1 MTLIEFI
8 NNDSNSIFTVALV
21 LMLFI
26 SILEGITAIL
36 GFGISSFLETILPDL
51 DLELGSADAS
61 EGVLS
66 KILSWLNYGKVPV
79 LIIFVCF
86 LTAFGLVG
94 YSMQYMF
101 YALTSSLLSQI
112 IVVPIALIITFPFVR
127 LFTSLLEKIMPK
139 DETSAL
145 SQESFIGKVAVI
157 TLGKASY
164 GLPAEGKIKDK
175 YGQTHYFM
183 IEPESQEIEFIQ
195 GEDVLLSKQ
204 KLNGFYAIKNEH
216 SSLKN

>member
-1 MTLIEFI
+1 MTFFEFI
-8 NNDSNSIFTVALV
+8 NSDSNSLFTIALA

-26 SILEGITAIL
+26 AILEGITTIL
-36 GFGISSFLETILPDL
+36 GFGISSFVDGIFPDI
-51 DLELGSADAS
+51 DLEIGSADVS

-66 KILSWLNYGKVPV
+66 KLFSWLNYGKVPV
-79 LIIFVCF
+79 LIIFICF
-86 LTAFGLVG
+86 LTAFGVVG
-94 YSMQYMF
+94 YSIQYII
-101 YALTSSLLSQI
+101 YALISSLLPKI
-112 IVVPIALIITFPFVR
+112 IVVPVALIITLPFVR

-145 SQESFIGKVAVI
+145 SNESFIGKVATI
-157 TLGKASY
+157 TLGKAKLGS
-164 GLPAEGKIKDK
+164 PAEGKVKDK

-183 IEPESQEIEFIQ
+183 IEPESESIEFIQ

-204 KLNGFYAIKNEH
+204 NINGFYAIKNEH